1 MEDNDNAVFCGPSIF
16 AGLGILQ
23 AGFLGLWST
32 IESLS
37 AVLKL
42 SFPSEMGPKWFQS
55 FVLLLMQFPG
65 HALLLFRPGAL
76 YSECGEDAYVV
87 FTKRKQW
94 LLI

>member
-42 SFPSEMGPKWFQS
+42 SFPSEMGPK
-55 FVLLLMQFPG
+55 
-65 HALLLFRPGAL
+65 
-76 YSECGEDAYVV
+76 
-87 FTKRKQW
+87 
-94 LLI
+94 